1 MNYAQEKVVPSYNP
15 ELVLWVGESM
25 TQLPFLLFHLFYL
38 RDLRSDE
45 LSLH

>member
-1 MNYAQEKVVPSYNP
+1 MHRKKLYLYTK
-15 ELVLWVGESM
+15 LVLRIGESM
-25 TQLPFLLFHLFYL
+25 TRLPFLLFHLFYL